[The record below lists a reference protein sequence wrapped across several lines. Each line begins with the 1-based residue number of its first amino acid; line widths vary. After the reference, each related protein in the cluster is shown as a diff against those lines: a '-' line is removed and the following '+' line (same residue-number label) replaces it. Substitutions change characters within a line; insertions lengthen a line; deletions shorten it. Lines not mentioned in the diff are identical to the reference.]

1 MIRSRL
7 VRNIAARFELRRGN
21 ILALTALFMSVV
33 LAFTAFTVDIGF
45 ITLTKTQMQAA
56 ADAAALAA
64 SMELTSSDDA
74 ATVRANCRA
83 AAASVAANFE
93 NGDRSSVALNTA
105 NDVLFGKQVSI
116 GNGQFSTQ
124 WGDQYT
130 PHNIVKVLI
139 RRRTE
144 TNSQG
149 QLVDNRLPLFFG
161 PAIGNQNVTLQAEA
175 VAAFQPRDIVIVL
188 DFSASMNDDSS
199 LGAIDVLGR
208 TYVES
213 NLQTMWQELG
223 SPVYGNLTFTP
234 QYATLAGGPLTGSY
248 PHIDVTYKRTSVSIV
263 STSSLKKVTL
273 RMSGNRTQTFSNLS
287 GTTGTF
293 QGTGSNSGRE
303 IQSVS
308 VESGG
313 NANRSG
319 DGLGERFNINST
331 TIKSAL
337 GLTGTYPYAAGSWD
351 EYISTVQSSSG
362 EIKDAG
368 YRDQYGYLTWLHY
381 LQYERPAADET
392 ADLWKTS
399 EQPLECLKDGVDLF
413 IQHLIDLPSEDQVG
427 LSIYTH
433 TSSAGAIL
441 EHGLI
446 RDYEQIKNTTR
457 HRQAGHYTGGTNI
470 SAGMAVARAELQAH
484 ARPRAHKLMLVMTD
498 GQANAPGS
506 ASQAYQAVITE
517 AYAAK
522 NAGIKVVTISVG
534 LGADTELLDE
544 VAAIGNGEHFNVPGG
559 QSIADVQAQLLQ
571 VFRRVATSRP
581 LKLID

>member
-7 VRNIAARFELRRGN
+7 IRNIAARFELRRGN
-21 ILALTALFMSVV
+21 ILALTALFLSAV

-83 AAASVAANFE
+83 AASSVAANFE

-105 NDVLFGKQVSI
+105 NDVVFGKQVSI
-116 GNGQFSTQ
+116 GSGQFSTQ

-130 PHNIVKVLI
+130 PHNIVKVVV
-139 RRRTE
+139 RRTTE

-149 QLVDNRLPLFFG
+149 LLVDNRLPLFFG
-161 PAIGNQNVTLQAEA
+161 PAIGNQNVALQAEA
-175 VAAFQPRDIVIVL
+175 VAAFQPRDIMIVL
-188 DFSASMNDDSS
+188 DFSASMNDDSC
-199 LGAIDVLGR
+199 LGAISRLGR

-234 QYATLAGGPLTGSY
+234 QYATLRGGVQTSSY

-273 RMSGNRTQTFSNLS
+273 RMSGSRTQTFSGLS

-293 QGTGSNSGRE
+293 QGTGTNAGRD

-308 VESGG
+308 VESGN

-319 DGLGERFNINST
+319 DGLGEKFDITSS
-331 TIKSAL
+331 TIKTAL
-337 GLTGTYPYAAGSWD
+337 GLTGTYPYNGGDWD
-351 EYISTVQSSSG
+351 DYISVVQSSSG
-362 EIKDAG
+362 AIKDAG
-368 YRDQYGYLTWLHY
+368 YRDQFGYLTWLHY
-381 LQYERPAADET
+381 LQYYQPSAADT

-399 EQPLECLKDGVDLF
+399 EQPVTCLKDGVDLF

-433 TSSAGAIL
+433 TNSAGAIL

-446 RDYEQIKNTTR
+446 RDYAQIKTTTR

-470 SAGMAVARAELQAH
+470 SAGMAVGRAELQAN

-506 ASQAYQAVITE
+506 ASQAYQAVINE

-522 NAGIKVVTISVG
+522 NAGIKVVTVSVG
-534 LGADTELLDE
+534 LDADTELLGQ
-544 VAAIGNGEHFNVPGG
+544 VASIANGEHFNVPGG